1 MYNPLR
7 DIANMHEWQLAIFW
21 AKTFLHSSVWIGTH
35 VCMYSVPSGLC
46 VHTHHYLSYYDFCHP
61 QSNQLDRLC
70 FVFICSHSRIFGLF
84 SVMQQLC
91 RCGILRST
99 FSLIHSGTVPI
110 RIFKQIPCTAEPW
123 NLFCNDAHTY
133 HSRCIRWQQVLF
145 PWYGCPL
152 RHKRMHYVLLFWKCP
167 LYLIS
172 ISIKDIFISIS
183 HPL

>member
-1 MYNPLR
+1 LR
-7 DIANMHEWQLAIFW
+7 DIANMYDGSLP
-21 AKTFLHSSVWIGTH
+21 FLERKLSCIHQYGLGPTSACTQFH
-35 VCMYSVPSGLC
+35 PACVC
-46 VHTHHYLSYYDFCHP
+46 THHYLSYYDFCHP

-99 FSLIHSGTVPI
+99 FSLIHSGLVPI
-110 RIFKQIPCTAEPW
+110 RIFKQIPCTADPW
-123 NLFCNDAHTY
+123 FSFCKDAHTY